1 MTSNS
6 LSQLLRASQTVFTFR
21 EIALL
26 WRETDF
32 NAAKSRVN
40 YYVRKA
46 ELYPLRR
53 GIYAKDRQYDRLELA
68 TKIFTPAYVSLETV
82 LQQEGVI
89 FQSDRRIH
97 VASYLTREIE
107 CDGSTFIFRKLRDS
121 ILVNPSGVEQKQFAS
136 VSKER
141 AFMDALYLYKDYH
154 FDNLSGIDWDV
165 CFALLPV
172 YGQKSMEK
180 RLKSYCTL
188 IDCAASRKTLDL
200 TVNS

>member
-1 MTSNS
+1 MANGS
-6 LSQLLRASQTVFTFR
+6 LSQLLRANQTIFTFR

-32 NAAKSRVN
+32 DAAKSRVH
-40 YYVRKA
+40 YYVRKK

-68 TKIFTPAYVSLETV
+68 TKIFTPAYVSMETI
-82 LQQEGVI
+82 LRREGVI
-89 FQSDRRIH
+89 FQSDTRIH
-97 VASYLTREIE
+97 VASYLAREIE
-107 CDGSTFIFRKLRDS
+107 CDGTTYIFRKLRDS
-121 ILVNPSGVEQKQFAS
+121 ILINPSGVEQKQFAS
-136 VSKER
+136 ASKER
-141 AFMDALYLYKDYH
+141 AFMDVLYLHKDFH
-154 FDNLSGIDWDV
+154 FDNLAGIDWDA

-188 IDCAASRKTLDL
+188 LGRATSKKTLDL